1 VPHRRGRGVNFP
13 VPFMSQVRIIKK
25 YPNRRL
31 YDTEISSYITLEDV
45 RQLIIDREEFT
56 VSDAKTGKDL
66 TRSVLMQII
75 AEHEEDGQPI
85 FTSELLT
92 QVIRFRGDS
101 MQGAL
106 GGFLERS
113 LQFFLD
119 QQQQI
124 RGQIGNLVGQAPW
137 GMLNQLAER
146 NMELWRSLQQGLGAG
161 SGPAAPKSRSD
172 KPRAN
177 AGSKPRSR

>member
-1 VPHRRGRGVNFP
+1 
-13 VPFMSQVRIIKK
+13 MSHVRIIKK

-45 RQLIIDREEFT
+45 RQLIVDGEAFVVR
-56 VSDAKTGKDL
+56 DARSGNDI

-75 AEHEEDGQPI
+75 AEHEEHGQPI
-85 FTSELLT
+85 FTTELLT

-101 MQGAL
+101 MQGHL
-106 GGFLERS
+106 GSFLERS
-113 LQFFLD
+113 LQFFLE

-137 GMLNQLAER
+137 ALLNQLAER
-146 NMELWRSLQQGLGAG
+146 NLDLWRSFQQGLGSGGG
-161 SGPAAPKSRSD
+161 SSGTSARKSPRTPKSRA
-172 KPRAN
+172 R
-177 AGSKPRSR
+177 